1 MWLPVCRVLTPH
13 PPIHPLSTQFLV
25 GEKTFNEDRV
35 RKSVEKIRASKGKA
49 NQNRLE
55 SFFGAGTITHSTLG
69 KRPVDDKAKGKGKAG
84 AAAGAKKPKGVGG
97 VGGKGGK

>member
-1 MWLPVCRVLTPH
+1 
-13 PPIHPLSTQFLV
+13 V
-25 GEKTFNEDRV
+25 GEKTFNEERV

-55 SFFGAGTITHSTLG
+55 SFFGAGTVTHSTLG

-84 AAAGAKKPKGVGG
+84 AAGGAKKPKGVGG
-97 VGGKGGK
+97 VGGKGGAK